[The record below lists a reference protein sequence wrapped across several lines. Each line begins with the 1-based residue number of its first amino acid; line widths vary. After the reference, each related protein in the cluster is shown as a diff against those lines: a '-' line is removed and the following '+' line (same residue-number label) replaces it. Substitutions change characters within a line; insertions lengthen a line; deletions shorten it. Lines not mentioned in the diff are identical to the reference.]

1 MFVMENKKYEHVR
14 QRLLTDLLVEQEY
27 EALNLEYQLIEQLVQ
42 IRLAEHLSQDEL
54 SKRIG
59 IPKSNISR
67 FEHRKHSPTIETL
80 IRYATGLNKK
90 IVLTISDREE

>member
-1 MFVMENKKYEHVR
+1 MENEKLVNVR
-14 QRLLTDLLVEQEY
+14 QRLLTDSLVKQEY
-27 EALNLEYQLIEQLVQ
+27 EALSLEYQLIEQLVQ
-42 IRLAEHLSQDEL
+42 IRLTEQLTLDEL

-80 IRYATGLNKK
+80 IRYAAGLNKK
-90 IVLTISDREE
+90 IVLTISDRKE